1 MSRAIFCLVFVAIVA
16 SIGQGRII
24 EKRSPGGASDLA
36 ERSADYY
43 ENDDYTYD
51 HGYDT
56 YDHGYETYDYYG
68 KKKRSPGFAD
78 FADQIDKAVDLR
90 DIGGH
95 IDTAVDEIKGAAN
108 DVEDAIDDAGSA
120 IEDFFGR
127 KKRSPGF
134 ADFAD
139 QIDEAVDLK
148 AIGGHIDTA
157 IDEVE
162 DFGSGVG
169 DAFVDAGS
177 AIGDFF
183 GRKKRS
189 PGVADLADQID
200 EAVDLKVIG
209 GHIDTAI
216 DAVEDFGS
224 DAIDE
229 IKDFANSDGVRRV
242 GNKVV
247 DVAND
252 VGDAFVDAGS
262 AIGDFF
268 GGLGKRSAAE
278 VLYNDNYVYY
288 EVIGEVIGEVPGDDY
303 YHEDSGYY

>member
-1 MSRAIFCLVFVAIVA
+1 MSRAIFCLVIVAIVA

-120 IEDFFGR
+120 IE
-127 KKRSPGF
+127 
-134 ADFAD
+134 
-139 QIDEAVDLK
+139 
-148 AIGGHIDTA
+148 
-157 IDEVE
+157 
-162 DFGSGVG
+162 
-169 DAFVDAGS
+169 
-177 AIGDFF
+177 DFF

>member
-1 MSRAIFCLVFVAIVA
+1 MSKAIFCLVFVAIVA
-16 SIGQGRII
+16 SIGHGRTI
-24 EKRSPGGASDLA
+24 EVIDVTMPPITEIKA

-43 ENDDYTYD
+43 ENYDYTYD

-56 YDHGYETYDYYG
+56 YDHGYDTYDHGYDTYDYYG

-78 FADQIDKAVDLR
+78 FADK
-90 DIGGH
+90 
-95 IDTAVDEIKGAAN
+95 
-108 DVEDAIDDAGSA
+108 
-120 IEDFFGR
+120 
-127 KKRSPGF
+127 
-134 ADFAD
+134 
-139 QIDEAVDLK
+139 IDEAVDLK

-162 DFGSGVG
+162 DFGSDVG

-177 AIGDFF
+177 AIEDFF

-268 GGLGKRSAAE
+268 GGLGKRSAGE
-278 VLYNDNYVYY
+278 VLYYGDYVYY
-288 EVIGEVIGEVPGDDY
+288 EVEGSDDDH
-303 YHEDSGYY
+303 YHEDSGNDPILAETFGYY

>member
-1 MSRAIFCLVFVAIVA
+1 LFFVFVAILA
-16 SIGQGRII
+16 SIGQGRVV
-24 EKRSPGGASDLA
+24 EKRSPGV
-36 ERSADYY
+36 
-43 ENDDYTYD
+43 
-51 HGYDT
+51 
-56 YDHGYETYDYYG
+56 
-68 KKKRSPGFAD
+68 AD
-78 FADQIDKAVDLR
+78 FADQIDKAVDLKA
-90 DIGGH
+90 IGGH
-95 IDTAVDEIKGAAN
+95 IDTAIDE
-108 DVEDAIDDAGSA
+108 VEDFGSDVGDAFVDAGSA
-120 IEDFFGR
+120 IGDFFGR
-127 KKRSPGF
+127 KKRSPGV
-134 ADFAD
+134 ADLAD
-139 QIDEAVDLK
+139 KIDEAVDLK

-162 DFGSGVG
+162 DFGSDVG

-177 AIGDFF
+177 AIEDFF

-216 DAVEDFGS
+216 DAVGDFGS

-268 GGLGKRSAAE
+268 GGLGKRSADPSI
-278 VLYNDNYVYY
+278 LDDYDYY
-288 EVIGEVIGEVPGDDY
+288 EG
-303 YHEDSGYY
+303 SGY